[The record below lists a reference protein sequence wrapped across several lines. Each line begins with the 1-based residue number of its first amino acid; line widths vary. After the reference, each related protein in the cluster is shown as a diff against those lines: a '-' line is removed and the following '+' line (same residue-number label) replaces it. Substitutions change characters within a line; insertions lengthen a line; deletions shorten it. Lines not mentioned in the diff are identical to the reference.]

1 MRKCKVYDPYIKY
14 NLVEN
19 QFFDFNEFLAETDLI
34 VIMVGHSE
42 IINNAK
48 CLQDKIVFDT
58 RNVINGENV
67 YHI

>member
-1 MRKCKVYDPYIKY
+1 M
-14 NLVEN
+14 EN

-48 CLQDKIVFDT
+48 YLQDKIVFDT

>member
-1 MRKCKVYDPYIKY
+1 MPGWSS
-14 NLVEN
+14 EN
-19 QFFDFNEFLAETDLI
+19 FD
-34 VIMVGHSE
+34 SE